1 MIHTERER
9 DSLCGVSEAPA
20 CPLHHLRWPL
30 VDCQFWGKPSGPD
43 VESLDNWAVTVFH
56 SVRKPHEK
64 SPWQNTHFPGLGSF
78 TPRQMCLW
86 AGQIYHRT
94 PAFHSRLYHIHTVP
108 LTHNRVLAMNAFFRP
123 LLFTNEEQL
132 CCKTNQNKQIDNRW
146 SLLQCFFLTLWT
158 FFSPHRA
165 PRFHSYSSFCSYP
178 YLHFKEFGNNHRPS
192 QPLPLTTH
200 PNTET
205 TSASCTVSSI
215 LLVDRERM
223 PREHCG

>member
-56 SVRKPHEK
+56 YIRKPHEK

-146 SLLQCFFLTLWT
+146 SICQGHEFPKHREGIQRAEQPKQIHKNRGVYSREVYRGPNHARSRKPRSGFCF
-158 FFSPHRA
+158 
-165 PRFHSYSSFCSYP
+165 
-178 YLHFKEFGNNHRPS
+178 
-192 QPLPLTTH
+192 
-200 PNTET
+200 
-205 TSASCTVSSI
+205 I
-215 LLVDRERM
+215 LRM
-223 PREHCG
+223 F